1 MLPTV
6 ARIRIRHWQHPS
18 PAATNKR
25 IEGRGM
31 GTLHR
36 RSVPRILLRLPL
48 AGAFVLGRTIANA
61 ADPTDE
67 TQPEQVI
74 VTEGR
79 YAESATRTLEPILD
93 VPRNVQVVPRQ
104 LIEDRAIDD
113 PQDAIQ
119 NVSAVMRGGSA
130 IGEGEAF
137 AIRGFRQQDI
147 FKDGFRDGEAVGFS
161 LNATGPTDVSNLD
174 RIEVLKGP
182 AAILF
187 GRGEPGGV
195 VNYITRTPYFGNGFS
210 LDQRFGSYDFYR
222 TCLDANWQ
230 LVPAKSAVR
239 LDAAYENSDSFRD
252 FVHGE
257 RYFFAPAFLWQIDDK
272 STLTLRT
279 EYGRDVRTTD
289 RGLPYFNGRVLAGVP
304 YDRYLGEPSFT
315 ELTNKPFRGLITL
328 DRRWSDWAET
338 VVSVHGRHAESNG
351 AYVAFQNSGGF
362 VSNPATGLIS
372 RFVGVLHI
380 TDTGTT
386 VRVDQTFSG
395 TLYRGAG
402 ATAGE
407 DGIRDRP
414 FPTVKNQLLLSF
426 EYERQTNDSL
436 QVFSALP
443 PINAFNPV
451 YTGYVPLPFI
461 PGFPIEIPQTGGV
474 AAHSSSLLL
483 LDRISIGDRAY
494 LSFGGRPEWFN
505 ASQSVSYGP
514 NNIFPPTNA
523 SPDQFTFNP
532 TAGLVI
538 KPRQL
543 LSLYLSYARS
553 TNSFQNLTA
562 RTQSGE
568 IVAPERSR
576 AYEAGAKT
584 ELLKSRLLL
593 TTAVFQIEKTNVV
606 GTDPNNPFFSTN
618 SGEQRSRGLEFDLA
632 GQPIP
637 GWRINLDYAYVDA
650 RIIDAP
656 KNLNVGHRLY
666 GVPFNSA
673 GSFTTYEFR
682 GGAFKG
688 LGLGGGIFFAGQVQN
703 TNTNNGQLPGWA
715 QTDLVAYYKL
725 GRYKAQLN
733 VKNLFDRQFYYSMDL
748 PSSVQPA
755 TARTI
760 IGTLSVKF

>member
-1 MLPTV
+1 
-6 ARIRIRHWQHPS
+6 
-18 PAATNKR
+18 
-25 IEGRGM
+25 M
-31 GTLHR
+31 GTLR
-36 RSVPRILLRLPL
+36 LRSVPRILLRLLL
-48 AGAFVLGRTIANA
+48 AGALVLGRTISSA
-61 ADPTDE
+61 ADPADE
-67 TQPEQVI
+67 SRPET
-74 VTEGR
+74 VTVVGQYET
-79 YAESATRTLEPILD
+79 SATRTLEPILD
-93 VPRNVQVVPRQ
+93 IPRSVQVVPRQ

-113 PQDAIQ
+113 PQEAIQ
-119 NVSAVMRGGSA
+119 NVSAVMRGGS
-130 IGEGEAF
+130 IFGEGEAF

-161 LNATGPTDVSNLD
+161 LNATGPTDLSNLD

-195 VNYITRTPYFGNGFS
+195 VNYITRTPYFGDGFS

-222 TCLDANWQ
+222 TSLDANWQ
-230 LVPAKSAVR
+230 VVPDKSAVR

-257 RYFFAPAFLWQIDDK
+257 RYFFAPAFLWQVDDK

-279 EYGRDVRTTD
+279 EYGRDNRSTD

-304 YDRYLGEPSFT
+304 YGRYLGEPSFT
-315 ELTNKPFRGLITL
+315 ELTDKPFRGLITL
-328 DRRWSDWAET
+328 DHRWSDWADT
-338 VVSVHGRHAESNG
+338 VVSVHGRYAESKG
-351 AYVAFQNSGGF
+351 SYVGFQDSGGF
-362 VSNPATGLIS
+362 VSNPASGLIS
-372 RFVGVLHI
+372 RAVGVLDI

-395 TLYRGAG
+395 TLYRDAQPTSGDEGKNARDGA
-402 ATAGE
+402 
-407 DGIRDRP
+407 

-443 PINAFNPV
+443 PISAFNPV

-461 PGFPIEIPQTGGV
+461 PGFPPEIPQDGRV
-474 AAHSSSLLL
+474 AAHSNSLLL

-494 LSFGGRPEWFN
+494 LSFGGRSEWFN
-505 ASQSVSYGP
+505 ASQSVTYP
-514 NNIFPPTNA
+514 PTNIFPPSNG
-523 SPDQFTFNP
+523 SPHQFTFNP
-532 TAGLVI
+532 TVGLVI
-538 KPRQL
+538 KPSQP

-562 RTQSGE
+562 QTRSGE
-568 IVAPERSR
+568 IVAPEKSR

-584 ELLKSRLLL
+584 ELLKGRLLL

-606 GTDPNNPFFSTN
+606 GTDPNDPFFSIN
-618 SGEQRSRGLEFDLA
+618 SGEQRSRGFEFDVA
-632 GQPIP
+632 GEPLP
-637 GWRINLDYAYVDA
+637 GWRINFDYAYVDA
-650 RIIDAP
+650 RIISAP
-656 KNLNVGHRLY
+656 QNFDVGHQLH
-666 GVPFNSA
+666 GVPFNSG
-673 GSFTTYEFR
+673 GSFTTYEFQ
-682 GGAFKG
+682 GGAFRG
-688 LGLGGGIFFAGQVQN
+688 LGLGGGVYFADRVQN
-703 TNTNNGQLPGWA
+703 TNDNDGHLPGWS

-733 VKNLFDRQFYYSMDL
+733 VKNLFDRHFYYSMDV

-755 TARTI
+755 TSRTI
-760 IGTLSVKF
+760 IGSLSVKF

>member
-1 MLPTV
+1 
-6 ARIRIRHWQHPS
+6 
-18 PAATNKR
+18 
-25 IEGRGM
+25 M
-31 GTLHR
+31 GTLR
-36 RSVPRILLRLPL
+36 LRSVPRILLRLLL
-48 AGAFVLGRTIANA
+48 AGALVLGRTISSA
-61 ADPTDE
+61 ADPADE
-67 TQPEQVI
+67 SRPET
-74 VTEGR
+74 VTVVGQYET
-79 YAESATRTLEPILD
+79 SATRTLEPILD
-93 VPRNVQVVPRQ
+93 IPRSVQVVPRQ

-113 PQDAIQ
+113 PQEAIQ
-119 NVSAVMRGGSA
+119 NVSAVMRGGS
-130 IGEGEAF
+130 IFGEGEAF

-161 LNATGPTDVSNLD
+161 LNATGPTDLSNLD

-195 VNYITRTPYFGNGFS
+195 VNYITRTPYFGDGFS

-222 TCLDANWQ
+222 TSLDANWQ
-230 LVPAKSAVR
+230 VVPDKSAVR

-257 RYFFAPAFLWQIDDK
+257 RYFFAPAFLWQVDDK

-279 EYGRDVRTTD
+279 EYGRDDRSTD

-304 YDRYLGEPSFT
+304 YGRYLGEPSFT
-315 ELTNKPFRGLITL
+315 ELTDKPFRGLITL
-328 DRRWSDWAET
+328 DHRWSDWADT
-338 VVSVHGRHAESNG
+338 VVSVHGRYAESKG
-351 AYVAFQNSGGF
+351 SYVGFQDSGGF

-372 RFVGVLHI
+372 RAVGVLDI

-395 TLYRGAG
+395 TLYRDAQPTSGDEGKNARDGA
-402 ATAGE
+402 
-407 DGIRDRP
+407 

-461 PGFPIEIPQTGGV
+461 PGFPPEIPQDGRV
-474 AAHSSSLLL
+474 AAHSNSLLL

-494 LSFGGRPEWFN
+494 LSFGGRSEWFN
-505 ASQSVSYGP
+505 ASQSVTYP
-514 NNIFPPTNA
+514 PTNIFPPSNG
-523 SPDQFTFNP
+523 SPHQFTFNP
-532 TAGLVI
+532 TVGLVI
-538 KPRQL
+538 KPSQP

-562 RTQSGE
+562 QTRSGE
-568 IVAPERSR
+568 IVAPEKSR

-584 ELLKSRLLL
+584 ELLKGRLLL

-606 GTDPNNPFFSTN
+606 GTDPNDPFFSIN
-618 SGEQRSRGLEFDLA
+618 SGEQRSRGFEFDVA
-632 GQPIP
+632 GEPLP
-637 GWRINLDYAYVDA
+637 GWRINFDYAYVDA
-650 RIIDAP
+650 RIISAP
-656 KNLNVGHRLY
+656 QNFDVGHQLH
-666 GVPFNSA
+666 GVPFNSG
-673 GSFTTYEFR
+673 GSFTTYEFQ
-682 GGAFKG
+682 GGAFRG
-688 LGLGGGIFFAGQVQN
+688 LGLGGGVYFADRVQN
-703 TNTNNGQLPGWA
+703 TNDNDGHLPGWA

-725 GRYKAQLN
+725 GWYKAQLN
-733 VKNLFDRQFYYSMDL
+733 VKNLFDRHFYYSMDV

-755 TARTI
+755 TSRTI
-760 IGTLSVKF
+760 IGSLSVKF